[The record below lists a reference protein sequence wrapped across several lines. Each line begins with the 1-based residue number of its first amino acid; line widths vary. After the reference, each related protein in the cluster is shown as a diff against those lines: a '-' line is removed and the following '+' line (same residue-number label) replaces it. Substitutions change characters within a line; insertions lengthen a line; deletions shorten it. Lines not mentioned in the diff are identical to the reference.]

1 MIKIKY
7 LKNTCPI
14 CASKNTYK
22 FRNFLRKDIFPTN
35 IGVTKFELK
44 DELCIGCGL
53 IFSNPVPSQKS
64 LNSFYSNKFL
74 NKFLNPDY
82 NIKNQIRFIKKNF
95 NTDNKI
101 LEIGSSNNFLVK
113 ELKSYGY
120 RVHGYDLSNKSNLV
134 MGKFDVVL
142 FNHVLEHTSKPFE
155 FLKSLK
161 SLCKSNGFFIIE
173 VPNSENYLKT
183 ETSVLTCEHNYHF
196 NKYNLIKFLEKI
208 GFKFKFHEKKLISR
222 KSSLRLVFQNHL
234 INSNNDFKKS
244 FFSNNL
250 DKKKIKNIKS
260 IYTLMLN
267 KRKNINLSLKKKYKK
282 LENIS
287 SRNKTKFI
295 YWGANI
301 VFLNCYLNF
310 SRKISKNFKLVDI
323 NYLKIKY
330 LKLDNKKIN
339 VENPS
344 KYISKSNIFFIC
356 SLSWYKDIK
365 KYLIKLKVPKKN
377 IYPAY

>member
-1 MIKIKY
+1 MTKIKY

-14 CASKNTYK
+14 CTSKNTYK
-22 FRNFLRKDIFPTN
+22 FRNFLRKDIFPTYK
-35 IGVTKFELK
+35 GVTKFELK
-44 DELCIGCGL
+44 DELCLECGL

-64 LNSFYSNKFL
+64 LNSFYSKKFL

-82 NIKNQIRFIKKNF
+82 SVKNQIMFIKKNF
-95 NTDNKI
+95 NIENKI

-113 ELKSYGY
+113 KLKSYGY
-120 RVHGYDLSNKSNLV
+120 RVYGYDLTNKSNLGQ
-134 MGKFDVVL
+134 GKFDVVL
-142 FNHVLEHTSKPFE
+142 FNHVLEHTSKPIE

-173 VPNSENYLKT
+173 VPNSENYLNT

-196 NKYNLIKFLEKI
+196 NKYNLIKLLEKI
-208 GFKFKFHEKKLISR
+208 GFKFIFHERKLISR
-222 KSSLRLVFQNHL
+222 KSSLRLVFQNCS
-234 INSNNDFKKS
+234 ISKNEDFEKYI
-244 FFSNNL
+244 SNNL
-250 DKKKIKNIKS
+250 NKKKIKKIKT
-260 IYTLMLN
+260 IYTSMLH
-267 KRKNINLSLKKKYKK
+267 KRNNINLSLKKKYKK
-282 LENIS
+282 IKNILP
-287 SRNKTKFI
+287 RNKTKFI

-301 VFLNCYLNF
+301 VFLNCYMNF
-310 SRKISKNFKLVDI
+310 SKKINKNFKLVDI
-323 NYLKIKY
+323 NYLKIRY
-330 LKLDNKKIN
+330 LKLDNEKIN